1 MGNLNNGALERDD
14 SRRVALITGGSRG
27 IGRACAVG
35 LAEDGYDIAV
45 VYAGSVD
52 AARETCEACE
62 ASGATARAYQ
72 CDVADPDAVNTCVE
86 TVLNDFGSIWVL
98 VNNAGI
104 TRDGLLLSMKEAD
117 FDAVIDTNLKG
128 AFHMIKHC
136 YSHFMKRR
144 SGRIINISSVSGLM
158 GNAGQGNY
166 SSAKAGL
173 VGLTKSVAKELA
185 SRNVTCNAIAPGFIE
200 TDMTAK
206 LSDKVKE
213 GASAAIPLKHMGKP
227 EDIANLA
234 VFLAGDGAS
243 YITGEVIRV
252 DGGLGM

>member
-1 MGNLNNGALERDD
+1 
-14 SRRVALITGGSRG
+14 
-27 IGRACAVG
+27 
-35 LAEDGYDIAV
+35 
-45 VYAGSVD
+45 
-52 AARETCEACE
+52 
-62 ASGATARAYQ
+62 
-72 CDVADPDAVNTCVE
+72 
-86 TVLNDFGSIWVL
+86 
-98 VNNAGI
+98 
-104 TRDGLLLSMKEAD
+104 MKEAD